1 MGSTRSTGGTGGRA
15 AHRRRASGR
24 SKVIGAVVAAA
35 VVGGAAFAFTGT
47 AQAAAD
53 GGTSL
58 VERSRDLGG
67 AVYTRTSSWDGGYT
81 GQYVV
86 TNETD
91 KTQSDWTLEFDLPA
105 GTRIGSLWNGDH
117 TVKGQHVTVK
127 PPSWS
132 KQLAP
137 GASVTVGFVT
147 SATGQAGD
155 PAGCLI
161 NEVTCSA
168 GGGATPRPSGRPT
181 EQPKPTPTPPAT
193 AKPTPTPTPTASTPT
208 PPPPPTPT
216 PTPPPAPG
224 AGARFAPY
232 VDTSLHPA
240 YDLLDTAA
248 KTGVKEFTLA
258 FITSGGSCAP
268 LWGGVTD
275 LANDKVAARI
285 GALRA
290 QGGDVRVSFGGAA
303 GHELALNCAT
313 AGDLATAYGKVVDQY
328 KLTKVDFDVEGAA
341 LPDTAANTRRAQAI
355 AQLQKSHPGLDVS
368 FTLPVMPEG
377 LTQPGV
383 DLLADARKNGVKIGA
398 VNIMAMDYGPAYSG
412 DMGQYAIQ
420 AATATQAQI
429 KGVLGL
435 SDAAAWKTVAV
446 TPMIGVNDVTTEI
459 FKVDDATQL
468 VDFAKSKGLGW
479 LSMWSSTRDKQCAAG
494 AVNHADATCSSIL
507 QQPLAFTKAFAAY
520 K

>member
-1 MGSTRSTGGTGGRA
+1 MGSTGNTGNTGSAGGRA
-15 AHRRRASGR
+15 AHRRRASAR
-24 SKVIGAVVAAA
+24 SKAIGAVVAAA
-35 VVGGAAFAFTGT
+35 VAGGAAFAFTGT
-47 AQAAAD
+47 AQAAA
-53 GGTSL
+53 
-58 VERSRDLGG
+58 VG
-67 AVYTRTSSWDGGYT
+67 AAYTRTSSWDGGYT
-81 GQYVV
+81 GQYVI

-91 KTQSDWTLEFDLPA
+91 QARSDWTLEFDLPA

-127 PPSWS
+127 PTSWN

-147 SATGQAGD
+147 SATGEAGD

-161 NEVTCSA
+161 DAAACSA
-168 GGGATPRPSGRPT
+168 DGGTTPQPSGRPT
-181 EQPKPTPTPPAT
+181 EQPTPTPSAPAPT
-193 AKPTPTPTPTASTPT
+193 KPAPTKPAPTGPAPTATPGG
-208 PPPPPTPT
+208 PTAT
-216 PTPPPAPG
+216 G
-224 AGARFAPY
+224 AKFAPY
-232 VDTSLHPA
+232 VDTSLYPA
-240 YDLLDTAA
+240 YDLLDTAT
-248 KTGVKEFTLA
+248 KTGVKEFNLA

-268 LWGGVTD
+268 LWGGVTG
-275 LANDKVAARI
+275 LADDKVAAQI

-290 QGGDVRVSFGGAA
+290 RGGDVRVSFGGAA
-303 GHELALNCAT
+303 GRELALNCAT
-313 AGDLATAYGKVVDQY
+313 AGDLAAAYGKVVDQY

-341 LPDTAANTRRAQAI
+341 LPDTAANTRRAQAV

-383 DLLADARKNGVKIGA
+383 DLLADAGKNGVKIGA

-412 DMGQYAIQ
+412 DMGEYAIQ

-468 VDFAKSKGLGW
+468 VDFATSKGLAW

-520 K
+520 Q